1 MTEPPDLPSRPGDVK
16 AWVES
21 LSRDEVMSLAQSL
34 AGGAL
39 GRRVLGDRFKPEPE
53 PISLPDPPAQ
63 PQLLTIRLSLDH
75 AKPPVW
81 RRLTIPGHMRL
92 ADVHEVLQT
101 AMGWTDSHL
110 HRFYLGDPWGGPHF
124 VTDYD
129 IEEGEEGIN
138 ELDVRLDQ
146 LLREPGQKLG
156 YMYDFGDD
164 WAHTLRLE
172 KAAPMPDPSRSEL
185 EDDAPAYPVVCLAG
199 ARACP
204 PEDVGGIGGYEEMA
218 AWVRHG
224 FDRDHAPQDWDPK
237 DLAGLRDWLPPGW
250 HPDAFSVDE
259 VNEALRRLTPPDPT
273 GALSQFPRELRLL
286 SGSLEPVSAAMV
298 QDWLR
303 AAGQAGVPEFTREE
317 AAELTRPWRTVLD
330 VVGAGLQLT
339 NAGYLPPR
347 AVETIYTTLDLDR
360 EWIGKGNREDLTY
373 PVAELREQARTFGLI
388 RKAKG
393 RLLPTARARAM
404 RDEPGALLEHILGRL
419 TTQRGE
425 FERLATLL
433 TLLAVSG
440 GVRLGRS
447 WGEGEVADE
456 VCRVVASAG
465 WRRDTGPI
473 EPMDVTRAARD
484 PVEVLRS
491 MTSRVADPDAAQQ
504 LHMRLA
510 LVALRSR

>member
-1 MTEPPDLPSRPGDVK
+1 MTQR
-16 AWVES
+16 
-21 LSRDEVMSLAQSL
+21 
-34 AGGAL
+34 
-39 GRRVLGDRFKPEPE
+39 PEPE
-53 PISLPDPPAQ
+53 SISLPDPPAQ
-63 PQLLTIRLSLDH
+63 AQLLTIRLSLDDT
-75 AKPPVW
+75 KPPVW
-81 RRLTIPGHMRL
+81 RRLTIPGDMHL
-92 ADVHEVLQT
+92 GDVHEVVQT

-129 IEEGEEGIN
+129 IEQGEEGVN

-156 YMYDFGDD
+156 YQYDFGDD

-172 KAAPMPDPSRSEL
+172 KTAPMPDPSPSAPEGG
-185 EDDAPAYPVVCLAG
+185 DAPAYPVECLAG

-204 PEDVGGIGGYEEMA
+204 PEDVGGVGGYEEMA
-218 AWVRHG
+218 AWVRHD
-224 FDRDHAPQDWDPK
+224 FDRAHAPKRWGRE
-237 DLAGLRDWLPPGW
+237 DLAGLRDWLPPEW
-250 HPDAFSVDE
+250 HPDTFSVDE
-259 VNEALRRLTPPDPT
+259 VNDALRRLTPRDPT

-286 SGSLEPVSAAMV
+286 SGSLEPATAAIV
-298 QDWLR
+298 RDWLG
-303 AAGQAGVPEFTREE
+303 AAGQAGGPEFTPDE

-347 AVETIYTTLDLDR
+347 TVETIYTTLDLDR

-373 PVAELREQARTFGLI
+373 PVAELREQAQAFGLI

-404 RDEPGALLEHILGRL
+404 RDDPVALLEHILGRL
-419 TTQRGE
+419 TSTRGD

-433 TLLAVSG
+433 TLLAVSA

-456 VCRVVASAG
+456 VCRVLASAG
-465 WRRDTGPI
+465 WRRDKGPI
-473 EPMDVTRAARD
+473 ERSDVTRATRD
-484 PVEVLRS
+484 PVDVLRS
-491 MTSRVADPDAAQQ
+491 MTNRVTDPHAAQQ
-504 LHMRLA
+504 LHRRLA
-510 LVALRSR
+510 LVALRRDDL